1 MISPP
6 GFEIEPVMRRPGEK
20 VEPLGLIVS
29 AIITLVATGL
39 VVPVIRFLLQG
50 AISLWER
57 FPTFASSTWGA
68 IAVGTTVALLGAI
81 LFMIREKMRFV
92 YASLE
97 LGAAI
102 SVSIEACL
110 RIGPTESRWALVF
123 ALLGGVY
130 IAVRAYDNFAK
141 ALDERSKKRES

>member
-1 MISPP
+1 MMFPP
-6 GFEIEPVMRRPGEK
+6 ELETVMRRPGEK
-20 VEPLGLIVS
+20 EEPLGPVGGTICL
-29 AIITLVATGL
+29 LVATGL
-39 VVPVIRFLLQG
+39 AILVLRLLLQG

-68 IAVGTTVALLGAI
+68 ITVGAAVALLGAI

-102 SVSIEACL
+102 GVSIEACL
-110 RIGPTESRWALVF
+110 RIGPTALKSALVF
-123 ALLGGVY
+123 ALLGSVY

-141 ALDERSKKRES
+141 VLDERAKKRES